1 MAAERL
7 GVTAVFVGDGPLAEE
22 LRQRFPSAR
31 LLGWRDGAGVC
42 DAMRAAKA
50 LVFPSLWYEGQP
62 LAVLEAKSL
71 GTPIIVADR
80 CAARDEIEHEAS
92 GLWFTAGDAGA
103 LQAAMARLDDPAL
116 AARLSRG
123 AYESYWRD
131 PPTLARHV
139 ERLTAL
145 YRDMLARAG
154 RGRRAGEPLQARPS
168 PASA

>member
-1 MAAERL
+1 
-7 GVTAVFVGDGPLAEE
+7 E
-22 LRQRFPSAR
+22 LRSRFPSAR
-31 LLGWRDGAGVC
+31 LLGWRDGAGVR

-62 LAVLEAKSL
+62 LAVLEAKAL
-71 GTPIIVADR
+71 GTPVIVADR
-80 CAARDEIEHEAS
+80 CAARDEIEDGAS
-92 GLWFTAGDAGA
+92 GLWFSAGDVNA

-123 AYESYWRD
+123 AYESFWRD

-139 ERLTAL
+139 ERLTVL

-154 RGRRAGEPLQARPS
+154 RGAAASS
-168 PASA
+168 PVASIGM